1 MTFIPNPAADV
12 PRDAVSV
19 ALGDAVRTISVAGDA
34 VMGIDL
40 GFGTRVG
47 SLAAALAR
55 RLKLDEAA
63 QGAVGYAGMWH
74 HVGLAGVPLD
84 SPFVDRSERAKEIAS
99 WEAPLVGAA
108 LARATP
114 AMPAAVSDA
123 IRWHREWW
131 DGTGFPDRLR
141 WNAIPAAAAAVGV
154 SRAFLAATCSRN
166 DPREPDEALYEL
178 MNNSGRMYSVALLR
192 AFRETIVFE
201 PDAYAPGAEPAVPPL
216 YGDPDS
222 PRALVT
228 RIAHAIDE
236 RDPATHGRTER
247 VIRSIAATAAALELD
262 RDVVDRASTLAA
274 FLTIGDLAKTAIRDE
289 VDPLARMSRDR
300 RAPEIAL
307 ARRLARATGT
317 YTPYAALLSDTTEWY
332 ESKRD
337 ALAPEA
343 RLVAIASAYELL
355 ARGGA
360 SLSSSAATTTL
371 AERLYAA
378 AGTQFDPT
386 FVSAF
391 VAELRR

>member
-1 MTFIPNPAADV
+1 MTFISNPAADV

-19 ALGDAVRTISVAGDA
+19 ALGDAVRTISVAGDS

-40 GFGTRVG
+40 GFGLRVG
-47 SLAAALAR
+47 SLAAAVAR
-55 RLKLDEAA
+55 RMKLDDAA
-63 QGAVGYAGMWH
+63 QGAIGYAGMWH

-99 WEAPLVGAA
+99 WEAPLVAAA
-108 LARATP
+108 LARSTP

-141 WNAIPAAAAAVGV
+141 WNAIPLGATAVGV

-178 MNNSGRMYSVALLR
+178 MNNSGRMYSVSLLR

-201 PDAYAPGAEPAVPPL
+201 PESYAPEAEPVVPPL

-222 PRALVT
+222 PRALLT
-228 RIAHAIDE
+228 RIAFAIDA
-236 RDPATHGRTER
+236 RDPATRGRTER
-247 VIRSIAATAAALELD
+247 VLRSVTAVAAALGFD
-262 RDVVDRASTLAA
+262 RDFMDRASTLAA
-274 FLTIGDLAKTAIRDE
+274 FLTIGDLAKTSIRDE

-307 ARRLARATGT
+307 ARRLAKHTGT
-317 YTPYAALLSDTTEWY
+317 YASYASLLSDTTEWY
-332 ESKRD
+332 ETKRD

-343 RLVAIASAYELL
+343 RLVAIGSAYEIL

-360 SLSSSAATTTL
+360 SLSSSAAVTTL
-371 AERLYAA
+371 AERILAA

-386 FVSAF
+386 FANAF
-391 VAELRR
+391 VAEFRR